1 MQMTKDQFIDVD
13 RRKTF
18 RMYDVVKTIKG
29 AQFWGKIIAFD
40 EDEQS
45 PGCTVMAIAPGFEG
59 TKHVYPIKQ
68 IDHAPEHYSSEY
80 EPGFVTMGVGEG
92 GGREF
97 IHGEHT
103 TIIKVRR
110 HLDIAN
116 LAIRYVEDNWNNGHG
131 PHMPGND
138 LFKAVNNRKVGI

>member
-1 MQMTKDQFIDVD
+1 MTKLNNFDESRNIH
-13 RRKTF
+13 F
-18 RMYDVVKTIKG
+18 RMYDVVKTVKG

-59 TKHVYPIKQ
+59 IKHVYPLKQ
-68 IDHAPEHYSSEY
+68 LAHAPEHYRADWGPNE
-80 EPGFVTMGVGEG
+80 FVTMGVGDG

-97 IHGEHT
+97 IHGAHT
-103 TIIKVRR
+103 TIIRVRR

-116 LAIRYVEDNWNNGHG
+116 AAIRMVEDTWMENTPQGEA
-131 PHMPGND
+131 
-138 LFKAVNNRKVGI
+138 AVRLMNAVINRKVGL